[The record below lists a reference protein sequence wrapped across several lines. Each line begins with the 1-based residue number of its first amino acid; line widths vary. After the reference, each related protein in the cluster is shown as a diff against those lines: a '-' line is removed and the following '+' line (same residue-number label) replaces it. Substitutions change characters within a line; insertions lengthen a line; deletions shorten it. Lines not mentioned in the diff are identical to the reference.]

1 LWVLE
6 RLIWPINPH
15 DPYPG
20 TSDGKFPADWQYIF
34 EPLETPT
41 YVAANTEKIALGTSV
56 IDMLFHNHGPEIRRK
71 TNHHDNNIR
80 KWIHRFNG
88 HGMDGIVSSRKHS
101 HDALNITDDIENEIV
116 SIASANPRE
125 LGLKFSTW
133 SLRVLAGY
141 VMEKKIVGRISHAEI
156 RNVLL
161 KHGIEWRHSRIVL
174 GSKSK
179 GPDYDLKK
187 AY

>member
-1 LWVLE
+1 M
-6 RLIWPINPH
+6 R
-15 DPYPG
+15 
-20 TSDGKFPADWQYIF
+20 
-34 EPLETPT
+34 PT
-41 YVAANTEKIALGTSV
+41 YLKDITEEEKNRLYAMIDDDSSKGAGYRAKIILLRNEGYTV
-56 IDMLFHNHGPEIRRK
+56 PEIRRK

-88 HGMDGIVSSRKHS
+88 DGMDGIVSSRKHG

-141 VMEKKIVGRISHAEI
+141 VMEKKIVGSISHAEI

-161 KHGIEWRHSRIVL
+161 KHGIEWRHSKTVL